1 MQRRFFK
8 TSDLH
13 DLFSLNEGTAD
24 QTESSAIFAGTNS
37 EVKPK
42 HGKVKRER
50 YEREPKFVVEKPEKV
65 KTVDK
70 VIFGASF
77 ATSNIGDLN
86 NENLNTNF
94 YLFNTVGGD
103 LKSCQKEVGL
113 LIH

>member
-65 KTVDK
+65 KTVEK

-77 ATSNIGDLN
+77 ATSSSLVFPIRIDA
-86 NENLNTNF
+86 
-94 YLFNTVGGD
+94 
-103 LKSCQKEVGL
+103 L
-113 LIH
+113 LSFRIHEIVMPPVHFS